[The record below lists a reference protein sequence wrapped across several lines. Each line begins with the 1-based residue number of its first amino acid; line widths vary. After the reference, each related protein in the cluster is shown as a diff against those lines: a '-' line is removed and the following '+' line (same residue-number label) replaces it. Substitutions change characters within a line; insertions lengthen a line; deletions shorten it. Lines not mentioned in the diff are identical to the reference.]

1 MITWNGHSFDLPV
14 LRYRAMVNRV
24 SAEGLQVRQYFHRY
38 TEDALDLCDVLGSYV
53 PGVKVKLDEVTKI
66 LGLPGKPEGIDGS
79 RVEEMVSAGQ
89 IEEVARYCESAGRA
103 KRGQSQPTGASSRID
118 MCAAPFSC
126 VGDPRFALL
135 GLVQFFWFRLISSE
149 LRDVL
154 AKLCL

>member
-1 MITWNGHSFDLPV
+1 VCLGRQASPFFDHLRDRRGSVPKSASLCAMAVGPGVIALVPLRRSAAGSADLPT
-14 LRYRAMVNRV
+14 A
-24 SAEGLQVRQYFHRY
+24 F
-38 TEDALDLCDVLGSYV
+38 LC
-53 PGVKVKLDEVTKI
+53 
-66 LGLPGKPEGIDGS
+66 
-79 RVEEMVSAGQ
+79 
-89 IEEVARYCESAGRA
+89 
-103 KRGQSQPTGASSRID
+103 QPTGASSRID